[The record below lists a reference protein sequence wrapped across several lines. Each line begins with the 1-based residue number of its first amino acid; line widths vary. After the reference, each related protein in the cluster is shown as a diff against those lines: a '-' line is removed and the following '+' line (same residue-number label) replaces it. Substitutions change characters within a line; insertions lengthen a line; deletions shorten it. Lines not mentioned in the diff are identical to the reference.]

1 MKYFFYMEGR
11 PVVVGEV
18 GAGRRIVRGA
28 GGALAQV
35 GQRDGLLTGT
45 RSDGSITF
53 SAWGSGHFG
62 HVYGPYGFEPPGDH
76 AALLGYAGYLRDS
89 EPGRYLLGN
98 GHRMYSTRLMRFNSP
113 DVLSPFAAG
122 GLNAYAYSEGDPINR
137 IDPSGRVG
145 YQFNQTT
152 VGRWPEQRVV
162 WSRTV
167 PQVNSQSPGSVVFTG
182 AANLT
187 DAMTLHVDNRDRFV
201 GPNYDALQA
210 DFESLIP
217 LGMKPED
224 YGQWVSPELSKQ
236 SLLVNRRS
244 AVGALEILDS
254 LASGDYRMDHQ
265 NLYLINKKT
274 RSVKIHGGVI
284 SSDAKEVFHQYL
296 VFKESVPLHKR
307 LLGDQWKRKFSNTQ
321 QYVNLKMALEIRAY
335 WN

>member
-35 GQRDGLLTGT
+35 GQGDGLLTGT

-53 SAWGSGHFG
+53 TAWGSGHFG
-62 HVYGPYGFEPPGDH
+62 HVYAPYGFEPPGDH

-89 EPGRYLLGN
+89 EPGCYLLGN

-137 IDPSGRVG
+137 IDPSGRAG
-145 YQFNQTT
+145 YQYKQTT

-162 WSRTV
+162 WSAIV
-167 PQVNSQSPGSVVFTG
+167 PRVNSQNPGSVVFTG

-187 DAMTLHVDNRDRFV
+187 DAMTLHVDSGEKFV
-201 GPNYDALQA
+201 RPSYDALQA
-210 DFESLIP
+210 NFESSLP
-217 LGMKPED
+217 MGLKPED
-224 YGQWVSPELSKQ
+224 YGRWVAKNASRQ

-244 AVGALEILDS
+244 AAGALELLDS
-254 LASGDYRMDHQ
+254 LAYGDYRMDHQ
-265 NLYLINKKT
+265 NLYLINKT
-274 RSVKIHGGVI
+274 TGNVKIHGGI
-284 SSDAKEVFHQYL
+284 TSSDAQEVFREYL
-296 VFKESVPLHKR
+296 IFKDSVPLRKKI
-307 LLGDQWKRKFSNTQ
+307 LSKQWRGTFSHTQ
-321 QYVNLKMALEIRAY
+321 QYENLKRALKIRAS
-335 WN
+335 WE